1 MRVSASQYDLV
12 NNLAGQLGVSR
23 AEVMSNALVLIKFL
37 IDNNATA
44 VKASCKDG
52 VEKELMMTLLVGNWS
67 K

>member
-12 NNLAGQLGVSR
+12 NSLAGQLGVTR

-44 VKASCKDG
+44 VKASCKEGSD
-52 VEKELMMTLLVGNWS
+52 KELMLPLLVGNWS